1 MVFFVITA
9 FQQTQTSIILIFF
22 VNLYLSYSITIN
34 NQSTTTTTTK
44 TTKSKPQTH
53 QSKTNELKKVIDKQ
67 EHQITEMKHVCKEM
81 QTKLTNIENNETEIV
96 DLIHQNN
103 VLNDKN
109 IQNEISMHENEKIL
123 LRTKQLLES
132 KECQVSRMQSENNS
146 IMTELETEKTKHRS
160 KIRALEK
167 RNVFDIDAMKKKVR
181 LYERK
186 EIDILEINNSL
197 NYRIGELEE
206 ELLSRYVQKTTNANI
221 VVTIVVILFISW
233 FLFYCLFSTHSFPTN
248 PNSIILTAF

>member
-1 MVFFVITA
+1 MIK
-9 FQQTQTSIILIFF
+9 Q
-22 VNLYLSYSITIN
+22 NC
-34 NQSTTTTTTK
+34 K
-44 TTKSKPQTH
+44 TQTH

-81 QTKLTNIENNETEIV
+81 QTNVTNIENNETEIV

-132 KECQVSRMQSENNS
+132 KECHVSRMQSENNS
-146 IMTELETEKTKHRS
+146 ITTELESEKTKHRS

-167 RNVFDIDAMKKKVR
+167 RNVFDINAMKKKVR

-197 NYRIGELEE
+197 NYRIGELKE
-206 ELLSRYVQKTTNANI
+206 ELLSRYVQKTNNANV

-233 FLFYCLFSTHSFPTN
+233 FLFYCLFPTHSFPTN
-248 PNSIILTAF
+248 PRSIMLTAY